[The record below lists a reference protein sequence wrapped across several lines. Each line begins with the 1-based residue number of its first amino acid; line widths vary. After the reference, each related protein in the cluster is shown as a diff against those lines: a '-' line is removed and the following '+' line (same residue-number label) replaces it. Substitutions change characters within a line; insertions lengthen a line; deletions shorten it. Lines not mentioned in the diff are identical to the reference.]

1 MLIGANSYPAGDDI
15 RLVQALHKTI
25 GLSCELVYAW
35 SEHEWLR
42 TIDNAVLLISG
53 RFHHTIAA
61 AFLRTPFLVMGSNT
75 KKIDGLSEILRIPTY
90 VSSEEDNLS
99 EVLFESAIELTKD
112 PMKGILDNGVREE
125 MLDLSLQN
133 FSRLSH

>member
-1 MLIGANSYPAGDDI
+1 
-15 RLVQALHKTI
+15 
-25 GLSCELVYAW
+25 
-35 SEHEWLR
+35 
-42 TIDNAVLLISG
+42 
-53 RFHHTIAA
+53 
-61 AFLRTPFLVMGSNT
+61 MGSNT